1 MNDIVAPY
9 LEVEGI
15 RAAALVS
22 AQGLLVASVGAIDL
36 NLEALAA
43 YVATIMSSATSLA
56 NELNAGSLKSVSL
69 KLPECVLFLAL
80 VSDDLSLVLVG
91 DDAGVLAQGRA
102 LPV

>member
-80 VSDDLSLVLVG
+80 VSDDLFLVLVG
-91 DDAGVLAQGRA
+91 DDAGVLAQGKA